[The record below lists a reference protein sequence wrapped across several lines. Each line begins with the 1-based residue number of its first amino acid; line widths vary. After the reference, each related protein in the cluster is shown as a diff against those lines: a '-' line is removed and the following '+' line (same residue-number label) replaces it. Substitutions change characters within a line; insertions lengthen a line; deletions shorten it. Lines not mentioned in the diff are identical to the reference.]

1 MRAEEYYEGTIYF
14 VLFLIFV
21 HLATRSMNTG
31 LEKAM
36 VKLLSAGEETC

>member
-1 MRAEEYYEGTIYF
+1 MRAEDNYEGTIYF

-21 HLATRSMNTG
+21 HLATGSVNTG

-36 VKLLSAGEETC
+36 AKLLTACEEIC